1 VGAVAPTLGYTIA
14 TPSGL
19 PQPLIDHQENRENFM
34 STKNLVVEDDA
45 VSGGPD
51 NLLSGSPQATGGQF
65 Q

>member
-1 VGAVAPTLGYTIA
+1 
-14 TPSGL
+14 
-19 PQPLIDHQENRENFM
+19 M